1 MMDLESTEIV
11 KNVPLVVTSCNLFVA
26 FVEIISLRFKH
37 V

>member
-1 MMDLESTEIV
+1 MIELESTEIV
-11 KNVPLVVTSCNLFVA
+11 MIVPLVVTSCNLFVA